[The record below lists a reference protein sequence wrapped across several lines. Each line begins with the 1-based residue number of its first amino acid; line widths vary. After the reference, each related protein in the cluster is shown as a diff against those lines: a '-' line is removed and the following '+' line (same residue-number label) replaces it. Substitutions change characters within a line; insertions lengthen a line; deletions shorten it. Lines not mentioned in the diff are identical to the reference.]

1 MKKNFLHIV
10 AVALTLLTLF
20 SFALIANAE
29 NASEDEI
36 TVLFTNDLHSHLLP
50 SVNENGKGEYG
61 GYARLMTLIR
71 KQKEID
77 PNAILVDGGD
87 FSMGS
92 LFQTAYAT
100 SAIELRMMGAMGFD
114 VTTFGNHEY
123 DYLQSGLKSMLRAAV
138 ASGDPLPS
146 IVCSNYLPPVEG
158 QEGYDVSMWN
168 ALNNYGVKD
177 YILMERGGV
186 YYAIFGILGLDSN
199 DCAPNSGMILEDPIA
214 AAARTVEA
222 AVNECKEKYNT
233 EPIVICLSHSGTDDG
248 EGEDYELAKAVDGID
263 VIVSAHT
270 HTKLSEAI
278 QVNDT
283 IIVSAEDYGRYLGV
297 LKMTRDGKLKSYEL
311 IAVDENVEEDPEIAA
326 MVENYK
332 TAVEEDYLS
341 KYGFTFDQ
349 VLVNNPYVFDTVG
362 QVYATQHEST
372 LGNLFSDAYKSAV
385 EKITGKKVDVAL
397 TAAGVV
403 RATMPIG
410 NITVSDVFNA
420 ASLGVG
426 TEGELISV
434 YLTGKDLKNAIEL
447 DASIQ
452 PLMSSAQLF
461 MSGVEYSFN
470 TNRII
475 FNKVDYAMLRNG
487 NGMLSEIKDNE
498 LYHVVAGMYMGQM
511 LGSVKETSFGLLSI
525 TPRDKNG
532 DPIAT
537 EDLVK
542 HVVKDE
548 NGNPVKEWYAIATY
562 LNEMGGEMDSY
573 YEKADGRKVV
583 YSSWKLTDLIRNANI
598 FTYIVLAL
606 IFIVLLLIMKL
617 IQVIYRK
624 KSKNKGPQKGSTKKS
639 SAKKSNSSKSN
650 SSKSSANKSTANKTA
665 SPVKNNSSAKTETP
679 AKTGASSKSNTSTK
693 SSGTQKSSTS
703 SKKGSSKKSSS
714 SAKTASSQKRT
725 KSSSGNTAK
734 KTSSAGKTSQSAPK
748 KTTKK

>member
-1 MKKNFLHIV
+1 MKKNFLRIV

-50 SVNENGKGEYG
+50 SVNENGQGQYG

-77 PNAILVDGGD
+77 PDAILVDGGD

-100 SAIELRMMGAMGFD
+100 SAIELRMMGLMGFD

-123 DYLQSGLKSMLRAAV
+123 DYLQSGLKSMLHAAV

-146 IVCSNYLPPVEG
+146 IVCANYLPPKEG
-158 QEGYDVSMWN
+158 QAGYDASMWE
-168 ALNNYGVKD
+168 ALNEYGVKD

-186 YYAIFGILGLDSN
+186 YYAIFGIFGLDSN

-233 EPIVICLSHSGTDDG
+233 EPIVICLSHSGTDNG
-248 EGEDYELAKAVDGID
+248 EGEDYELAEAVNGID

-270 HTKLSEAI
+270 HTNLSEPI
-278 QVNDT
+278 LVNDT

-311 IAVDENVEEDPEIAA
+311 IAVDENVEDDPEIAA

-385 EKITGKKVDVAL
+385 EKITGNKIDVAF
-397 TAAGVV
+397 TAAGVI

-426 TEGELISV
+426 TEGELIAV
-434 YLTGKDLKNAIEL
+434 YLKGKDLKNALEL
-447 DASIQ
+447 DASVQ

-470 TNRII
+470 TNRMI
-475 FNKVDYAMLRNG
+475 FNKVDYAMLRNADG
-487 NGMLSEIKDNE
+487 TLSEIEDDK
-498 LYHVVAGMYMGQM
+498 LYQIVAGMYMGQM

-525 TPRDKNG
+525 TPRDAKGN
-532 DPIAT
+532 PIAT
-537 EDLVK
+537 EDLVNY
-542 HVVKDE
+542 VVKDE

-562 LNEMGGEMDSY
+562 LNEMGGEMDSRY
-573 YEKADGRKVV
+573 GTTDGRKVV
-583 YSSWKLTDLIRNANI
+583 YASLKPSDMLRNANFFTYVALGLI
-598 FTYIVLAL
+598 FT
-606 IFIVLLLIMKL
+606 VLLLLLKL
-617 IQVIYRK
+617 IQLIFRKMTKKNGTK
-624 KSKNKGPQKGSTKKS
+624 KSGSSTSKTSSSAKANS
-639 SAKKSNSSKSN
+639 SAKKG
-650 SSKSSANKSTANKTA
+650 SSA
-665 SPVKNNSSAKTETP
+665 
-679 AKTGASSKSNTSTK
+679 KSNTSTQSTGAKK
-693 SSGTQKSSTS
+693 SGGTQKSSTAAKGNAS
-703 SKKGSSKKSSS
+703 AKTGSANKSGSSQKNSASQKNGKSSS
-714 SAKTASSQKRT
+714 ESSGKKASSV
-725 KSSSGNTAK
+725 
-734 KTSSAGKTSQSAPK
+734 GKTSQK

>member
-1 MKKNFLHIV
+1 MKKNFLRIV

-50 SVNENGKGEYG
+50 SVNENGQGEYG

-71 KQKEID
+71 KQKKLD

-123 DYLQSGLKSMLRAAV
+123 DYLQSGLKSMLLAAV
-138 ASGDPLPS
+138 ESGDPLPK
-146 IVCSNYLPPVEG
+146 IVCSNYLPPKEG
-158 QEGYDVSMWN
+158 QAGYDASMWD
-168 ALNNYGVKD
+168 ALEEYGVKD

-186 YYAIFGILGLDSN
+186 YYAIFGILGLDSH

-214 AAARTVEA
+214 AAKRTVEA

-233 EPIVICLSHSGTDDG
+233 EPIVICLSHSGTDGG
-248 EGEDYELAKAVDGID
+248 EGEDYELAKAVSGID

-270 HTKLSEAI
+270 HTKLYEPI

-283 IIVSAEDYGRYLGV
+283 IIVSAEEYGRYLGV
-297 LKMTRDGKLKSYEL
+297 LKMTRDGKLKSYKL
-311 IAVDENVEEDPEIAA
+311 ISVDDTVEEDPAIAA
-326 MVENYK
+326 MVESYK
-332 TAVEEDYLS
+332 ASVEEDYLS
-341 KYGFTFDQ
+341 KYGFSFDQ

-372 LGNLFSDAYKSAV
+372 LGNLFSDAYKAAV
-385 EKITGKKVDVAL
+385 EKITGNKIDVAF
-397 TAAGVV
+397 TAAGVI

-426 TEGELISV
+426 TEGELIAV
-434 YLTGKDLKNAIEL
+434 YLTGKDLKNALEL
-447 DASIQ
+447 DASVQ

-470 TNRII
+470 TNRMI
-475 FNKVDYAMLRNG
+475 FNKVDYAMLRNADG
-487 NGMLSEIKDNE
+487 TLSEIEDDK
-498 LYHVVAGMYMGQM
+498 LYQIVAGMYMGQM
-511 LGSVKETSFGLLSI
+511 LGSVKKTSFGLLSI
-525 TPRDKNG
+525 TPRDKDGN
-532 DPIAT
+532 PIAA
-537 EDLVK
+537 EDLVNY
-542 HVVKDE
+542 VVKDE

-562 LNEMGGEMDSY
+562 LDEMGENMDSR
-573 YEKADGRKVV
+573 YEKTDGRKVV
-583 YSSWKLTDLIRNANI
+583 YTSLKPADLLRNANI
-598 FTYIVLAL
+598 FSYVALAL
-606 IFIVLLLIMKL
+606 FFTVLLLLLKL
-617 IQVIYRK
+617 IQVIFRK
-624 KSKNKGPQKGSTKKS
+624 K
-639 SAKKSNSSKSN
+639 AKKND
-650 SSKSSANKSTANKTA
+650 NKKQNK
-665 SPVKNNSSAKTETP
+665 
-679 AKTGASSKSNTSTK
+679 
-693 SSGTQKSSTS
+693 QKSS
-703 SKKGSSKKSSS
+703 SKEGKTSS
-714 SAKTASSQKRT
+714 SAKTNSSSKNSASSRT
-725 KSSSGNTAK
+725 GSTSKTGGAKKSSSPAKSGNSGSTQKSGNSQKSGKPQAK
-734 KTSSAGKTSQSAPK
+734 SSAPKTSSSGKTSTSK
-748 KTTKK
+748 KKPSKK